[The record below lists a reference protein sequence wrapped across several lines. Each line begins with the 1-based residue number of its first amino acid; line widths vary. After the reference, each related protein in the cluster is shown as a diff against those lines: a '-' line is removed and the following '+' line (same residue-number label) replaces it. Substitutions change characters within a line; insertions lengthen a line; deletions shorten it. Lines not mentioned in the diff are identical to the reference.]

1 MKKTILLIC
10 LGIFSLSFQ
19 EKKEKKKKQKVYI
32 CNSVRSTR
40 YHYDKDCRGLSK
52 CKSNIKITTRVKA
65 KKYGRISCE
74 IEKTIEEKK

>member
-1 MKKTILLIC
+1 MLIVC
-10 LGIFSLSFQ
+10 AVIISLSFQ